1 MTDKNIDDEIITL
14 QLRVIEVNT
23 LLTLLGE
30 MPFVKSVNLINLLHQ
45 QGSKQIDQIMANK
58 EDEHKE

>member
-14 QLRVIEVNT
+14 QLRVIEINT

>member
-58 EDEHKE
+58 EDEHKK

>member
-14 QLRVIEVNT
+14 RLRVIEVNT

-58 EDEHKE
+58 EDEHKK